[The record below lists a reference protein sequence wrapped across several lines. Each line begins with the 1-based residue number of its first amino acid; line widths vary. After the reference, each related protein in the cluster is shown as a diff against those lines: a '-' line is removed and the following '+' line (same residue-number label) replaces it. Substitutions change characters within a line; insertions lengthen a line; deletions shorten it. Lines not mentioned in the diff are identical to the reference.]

1 MAKLPSMYIKPD
13 TAFIRGMEV
22 GQSGYTVPWAMGID
36 KDGECFLRG
45 SYTCSDDTGGTCCL
59 YVERRKDGYYVDPST
74 TRHDVWGRG
83 SANAETDIPVV
94 GFVTR

>member
-36 KDGECFLRG
+36 ADGECFLHGSHTCHETPRG
-45 SYTCSDDTGGTCCL
+45 TVCL
-59 YVERRKDGYYVDPST
+59 YVERRKDGYYVDPSGAY
-74 TRHDVWGRG
+74 DEWERG
-83 SANAETDIPVV
+83 SANAETDIPVA
-94 GFVTR
+94 GFVTRR